1 MNVKTVLLR
10 PSFKTK
16 HAGATFISPEE
27 SARILNAR
35 LHRDHTDWIVKRTAD
50 GTFIEIQY
58 QLEDYSYKFTPFE
71 AEAITMA
78 YLKLE
83 ESEHDVM

>member
-1 MNVKTVLLR
+1 VLLR

-16 HAGATFISPEE
+16 SAGAAFISPEE

-35 LHRDHTDWIVKRTAD
+35 LHRDHADWIVKHAPE
-50 GTFIEIQY
+50 GTFIEIQA
-58 QLEDYSYKFTPFE
+58 QLEDYSYRFTPFE
-71 AEAITMA
+71 AEAIALA

-83 ESEHDVM
+83 ESERVVV